1 MAAGKWKEGLKATM
15 PNYYAG
21 IVDNV
26 EEILEMHKV
35 ATQACFGTRSSVQKQ
50 SLKATG
56 KVISRSLA
64 TSCEI

>member
-1 MAAGKWKEGLKATM
+1 M

-35 ATQACFGTRSSVQKQ
+35 ATQTCFGSRSSVQKEN
-50 SLKATG
+50 LKATG